1 MRGMVGRWGRV
12 RVRVVRIMRGMGW
25 VVRIMRVRVRVRM
38 IRFMMM
44 TMFVMFVM
52 LPVMS
57 MLLALVFM
65 VLILMMFQ
73 KPRRLPNSS
82 QSIEI
87 AGSGTIVQY
96 IGQYRSRFLP
106 PVLYSIDGT
115 DCGPEGE

>member
-1 MRGMVGRWGRV
+1 VW
-12 RVRVVRIMRGMGW
+12 VRVVRIMRWMGW
-25 VVRIMRVRVRVRM
+25 VVRRVRVRVRM

-44 TMFVMFVM
+44 TMFAMFVMFVM
-52 LPVMS
+52 LPVMP

-73 KPRRLPNSS
+73 EPRRLPNSS

-115 DCGPEGE
+115 NCGPEGK